1 MKLTLDEPAVF
12 KDGISILSDIITEST
27 IEATEDGLEVEAMDP
42 ANVSKVTFTIPKD
55 AFSTYDVDDEAEI
68 AINFNNLQKILRRLN
83 KNDTLVLE
91 RQENKLKL
99 IYKGSNTKTYYVP
112 LIDLEDRSQSLK
124 DLDAEVN
131 VSMPGKLLSEAIDD
145 VDVVSESVKFTAEPG
160 KLTISAEGDM
170 SRADVELTESED
182 VTIKTDGTQTSRYSI
197 EYLKNMIQARKICD
211 EVTVRFSQN
220 YPIMLDYDKEDS
232 ASMNFILAPRVDN
245 I

>member
-1 MKLTLDEPAVF
+1 MKLTLNEPAVF

-55 AFSTYDVDDEAEI
+55 AFSTYDVDDDAEI

-83 KNDTLVLE
+83 KKDTLVLE

>member
-55 AFSTYDVDDEAEI
+55 AFSTYDVDDDAEI

>member
-1 MKLTLDEPAVF
+1 MKLALEEPAVF

-42 ANVSKVTFTIPKD
+42 ANVSKVTFTIPKSSF
-55 AFSTYDVDDEAEI
+55 ATYDVGDDTDI
-68 AINFNNLQKILRRLN
+68 AINFNNLRKILRRLN
-83 KNDTLVLE
+83 KKDTLVLE

-170 SRADVELTESED
+170 SRADV
-182 VTIKTDGTQTSRYSI
+182 
-197 EYLKNMIQARKICD
+197 
-211 EVTVRFSQN
+211 
-220 YPIMLDYDKEDS
+220 
-232 ASMNFILAPRVDN
+232 
-245 I
+245 

>member
-27 IEATEDGLEVEAMDP
+27 IEATDDGLEVEAMDP

-55 AFSTYDVDDEAEI
+55 AFSTYDVDDDAEI

-83 KNDTLVLE
+83 KKDTLVLE

-131 VSMPGKLLSEAIDD
+131 VSMPSKLLSEAIDD